1 MCNHIVNYSYLNQDI
16 SFANPTREKEKIR
29 DFIILIFP
37 KLDLRCEQKIW
48 FFFFNNLIWQ
58 YNWQLMWHEKLFF
71 VIPFDTLDF
80 FHPRNNGK
88 DQIDM
93 TLKMLGT
100 KFTQLKG

>member
-1 MCNHIVNYSYLNQDI
+1 M
-16 SFANPTREKEKIR
+16 
-29 DFIILIFP
+29 
-37 KLDLRCEQKIW
+37 
-48 FFFFNNLIWQ
+48 IWQ